1 MKIRKFRARQGD
13 RERETHSQEERAIDR
28 KKSRFSYRQSV
39 NLVSQIK
46 GPSVTYGVV
55 TMSSQGWLVVT
66 FTSGSSRRGELS
78 DIISVTGWFG

>member
-13 RERETHSQEERAIDR
+13 RERETHSQEERVIDR